1 MPSTPSSP
9 TKVWIL
15 LPLPSWRRLD
25 PPPSSAVRR
34 TASPSSVAA
43 PAPLVALGE
52 GGLGQAALTP
62 PSSSAVRRSEPP
74 PSVPVAMGLGLGHL
88 SEGHGSPQP
97 PPPVSLVDPSRVSAR
112 GVTRE
117 EVVAFGGIPDPA
129 STGRRMSARIQ
140 ELPEVDDMQQRCAMR
155 AAKLHDAAIST
166 GMSVNISN
174 SLLHFSPE
182 EIINNAN
189 QLGVSLGATDSEISN
204 SVNDLLDLE
213 VERAL
218 ETIRN
223 LAAVKPMNDNEIDAL
238 GVRVLDNMCVDLA
251 PSNHES
257 EDDDMPIDNAVVSFA
272 EPGYEDRESGPS
284 KPKRKWKRKI
294 YPDSAVRRSARIR
307 TTKKFHDE

>member
-1 MPSTPSSP
+1 MALDRPS
-9 TKVWIL
+9 
-15 LPLPSWRRLD
+15 
-25 PPPSSAVRR
+25 SSAVRR
-34 TASPSSVAA
+34 TAS
-43 PAPLVALGE
+43 
-52 GGLGQAALTP
+52 
-62 PSSSAVRRSEPP
+62 SATSTLRSEPVGGAGGGSGQVAP
-74 PSVPVAMGLGLGHL
+74 AVPSLALPMGHL
-88 SEGHGSPQP
+88 SEGLGSPQP
-97 PPPVSLVDPSRVSAR
+97 PPLF
-112 GVTRE
+112 TRE
-117 EVVAFGGIPDPA
+117 EVVAFGGIPDPV
-129 STGRRMSARIQ
+129 STGRRMSARVL

-174 SLLHFSPE
+174 SLLHFSNE

-213 VERAL
+213 AERAL

-257 EDDDMPIDNAVVSFA
+257 EDDDMPIENAVVCSA